1 MSDKINKICD
11 IIKDIND
18 DIKPENAK
26 IKLFEIIKLF
36 DETIDAKEIL
46 NDKTDESDDDAFAR
60 HAFARQE
67 QEQTKETKEP
77 KEPKDKTNEAINEI
91 LADKRIKLNNIYK
104 HYKTQLITRKQK
116 EEVKNILINNKFV
129 ETIENKNGKITSYVR
144 IDENVDKFKKWLADN
159 LE

>member
-1 MSDKINKICD
+1 MSDKLNKLCD

-18 DIKPENAK
+18 DIKPEDAK

-36 DETIDAKEIL
+36 DATIDTKEIL
-46 NDKTDESDDDAFAR
+46 ND
-60 HAFARQE
+60 
-67 QEQTKETKEP
+67 ETKESDEES
-77 KEPKDKTNEAINEI
+77 KEQSKEQSKDKTNEAINEI

>member
-46 NDKTDESDDDAFAR
+46 NDETDESDD
-60 HAFARQE
+60 E
-67 QEQTKETKEP
+67 TKETKEP
-77 KEPKDKTNEAINEI
+77 KEPKDKTTEAINEI